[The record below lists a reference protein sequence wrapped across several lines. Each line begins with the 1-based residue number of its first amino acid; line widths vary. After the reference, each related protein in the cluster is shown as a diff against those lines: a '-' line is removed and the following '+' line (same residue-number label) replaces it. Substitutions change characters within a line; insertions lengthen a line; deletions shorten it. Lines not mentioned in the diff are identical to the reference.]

1 MPPPDDPDAATTPST
16 RWGERRFHTLRPLV
30 AVSLA
35 FLTLA
40 GLTYGLVADPPQPTI
55 DDALAQ
61 SETVEAPGFE
71 LPVLQEGTLAPL
83 LNGKVSP
90 ALADRRVALEELRG
104 RPVVVNFWAS
114 WCEPCREG
122 GTAARADLAAS
133 P

>member
-1 MPPPDDPDAATTPST
+1 M
-16 RWGERRFHTLRPLV
+16 

-35 FLTLA
+35 FLILA

-61 SETVEAPGFE
+61 SEAVEAPGFE
-71 LPVLQEGTLAPL
+71 LPVLQQGTLAPL

-104 RPVVVNFWAS
+104 RPVVVNSGPRGVSRAERRHRCS
-114 WCEPCREG
+114 SARGVRPTTGEWCSS
-122 GTAARADLAAS
+122 A
-133 P
+133 